1 MRSPLKDKFLQRAF
15 FVWGDT
21 NTLFKLLLS
30 GKQFSKFK
38 IAIYTN
44 SKFKTQNSKF
54 KNDSFCLPIVVL
66 LPFKRTPF
74 ALKKDPFCSPKGLVL
89 QPKRTP
95 FQNDRTEGVSKL
107 TAVRPEGAEAHSPG
121 QHPG

>member
-30 GKQFSKFK
+30 GKQNSKFK

-44 SKFKTQNSKF
+44 SKLNNSK
-54 KNDSFCLPIVVL
+54 SQ
-66 LPFKRTPF
+66 
-74 ALKKDPFCSPKGLVL
+74 A
-89 QPKRTP
+89 
-95 FQNDRTEGVSKL
+95 
-107 TAVRPEGAEAHSPG
+107 
-121 QHPG
+121 